1 MKIIIIGGGQVG
13 SYVAKLMLK
22 AGNQVKIIEQ
32 RERVIR
38 FVEGEFPANV
48 LVTGD
53 GADPNI
59 LEKAGITDAD
69 VVAVVTGQDE
79 INLVAATIAK
89 FEFGVERVIARVNN
103 PKNEWLFT
111 AEMGVDVK
119 ISQASLLARII
130 ADQIDMEN
138 IVTLMQL
145 NHGDNSIVEITVN
158 HGAEAEN
165 LPLKK
170 IPIPQQTVI
179 VAIQRQD
186 ENIPARG
193 ETVLR
198 AGDHLIAYTPTSE
211 EAALHRL
218 MR

>member
-193 ETVLR
+193 ETILR